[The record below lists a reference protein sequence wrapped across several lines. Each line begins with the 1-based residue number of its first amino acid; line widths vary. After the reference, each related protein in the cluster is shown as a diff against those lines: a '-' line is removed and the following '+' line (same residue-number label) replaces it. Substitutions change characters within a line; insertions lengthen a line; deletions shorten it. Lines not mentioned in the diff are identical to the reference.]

1 METLEKLYT
10 LPELLE
16 SEESEEI
23 TGHLYSRELEAVEA
37 ILELN
42 YWKYDSEKKEDL
54 YTLDDLEQAVDDLDN
69 KTYWNDWDA
78 YYDYCDELLSFSNP
92 DSVEARYFDYD
103 AYHRDCE
110 YDVSEASNGVII
122 ADW

>member
-1 METLEKLYT
+1 METTEKLYT
-10 LPELLE
+10 LSELLE
-16 SEESEEI
+16 CEEGEEI
-23 TGHLYSRELEAVEA
+23 KGNLYSRELDAVEA
-37 ILELN
+37 ILELK
-42 YWKYDSEKKEDL
+42 YWKYDAEKKEDL
-54 YTLDDLEQAVDDLDN
+54 YTLDDLEQAVDDLN
-69 KTYWNDWDA
+69 NTTYFNDWDA

-92 DSVEARYFDYD
+92 DSVEARYFDYE

>member
-10 LPELLE
+10 LSELLE
-16 SEESEEI
+16 CEESEEI
-23 TGHLYSRELEAVEA
+23 TGHLYSGELEAVEA

-42 YWKYDSEKKEDL
+42 YWKYDAEKKEDL
-54 YTLDDLEQAVDDLDN
+54 YTLDDLQNAVDDLDN
-69 KTYWNDWDA
+69 KTYFSSWDA

-92 DSVEARYFDYD
+92 DSVEARYFDYE
-103 AYHRDCE
+103 AYHRDCG